1 MGECRNTAIVL
12 AAGQGKRMHS
22 KIQKQFMEL
31 DGMPVLCY
39 SLRCFQESP
48 LIRDVILVTGE
59 EYVFWC
65 KEEIVEKYGF
75 TKVSAVVSGG
85 KERYDSVYEGLL
97 SCENSDFVLIHD
109 GARPFI
115 TEEIYCTL
123 CPEEESIMISAW
135 PEFTEEWDFAADEEA
150 VETIKEAVRGIRNVR
165 TGMNVPPSKK
175 AKVFVVSEDA
185 AVREVFEN
193 GKVFFATLGYAS
205 EVFVQADKEGIA
217 EDAVSAVIGNA
228 VIYMPFAEL
237 VDIEKEIERLKKEE
251 EKLEKELARVNGM
264 LNMPARYSF
273 PFDYCSGLSLVLD
286 KNSMTEVTRSQLAL
300 FQIDISVLEEDLDTA
315 HQWYICK
322 TPPSMCHVFEELYAA
337 KEHETSQYFRIK
349 VLELLYHATK
359 LRKEDR
365 VAATY
370 YAREHIEIV
379 KRVRKAMLK
388 DLSRSTPLEQFLRGE
403 AISTVTFQ
411 TIFKQIYGRS
421 PYAYL
426 KHYRMNSAAVQLRE
440 SNESINQI
448 ALSLGY
454 SNASKFARAFRDVF
468 GVLPKDYRTAQ
479 KAI

>member
-1 MGECRNTAIVL
+1 MTQRSIYQNLDPTLNGYHPDWYDKNAKLISRKPGCSVISYQCNGTGIL
-12 AAGQGKRMHS
+12 YDYSIFPG
-22 KIQKQFMEL
+22 IDLIFM
-31 DGMPVLCY
+31 DFNC
-39 SLRCFQESP
+39 
-48 LIRDVILVTGE
+48 
-59 EYVFWC
+59 
-65 KEEIVEKYGF
+65 
-75 TKVSAVVSGG
+75 
-85 KERYDSVYEGLL
+85 
-97 SCENSDFVLIHD
+97 SDIF
-109 GARPFI
+109 
-115 TEEIYCTL
+115 
-123 CPEEESIMISAW
+123 
-135 PEFTEEWDFAADEEA
+135 DEPNEM
-150 VETIKEAVRGIRNVR
+150 RNVLEIR
-165 TGMNVPPSKK
+165 HYQEGRVEFEFEGD
-175 AKVFVVSEDA
+175 KVFHLQQDE
-185 AVREVFEN
+185 FC
-193 GKVFFATLGYAS
+193 
-205 EVFVQADKEGIA
+205 
-217 EDAVSAVIGNA
+217 
-228 VIYMPFAEL
+228 
-237 VDIEKEIERLKKEE
+237 
-251 EKLEKELARVNGM
+251 VNGM

-454 SNASKFARAFRDVF
+454 SNASKFTRAFRDVF

>member
-1 MGECRNTAIVL
+1 MVL
-12 AAGQGKRMHS
+12 GFYDYSIFPG
-22 KIQKQFMEL
+22 IDLIFM
-31 DGMPVLCY
+31 DFNC
-39 SLRCFQESP
+39 
-48 LIRDVILVTGE
+48 
-59 EYVFWC
+59 
-65 KEEIVEKYGF
+65 
-75 TKVSAVVSGG
+75 
-85 KERYDSVYEGLL
+85 
-97 SCENSDFVLIHD
+97 SDIF
-109 GARPFI
+109 
-115 TEEIYCTL
+115 
-123 CPEEESIMISAW
+123 
-135 PEFTEEWDFAADEEA
+135 DEPNEM
-150 VETIKEAVRGIRNVR
+150 RNVLEIR
-165 TGMNVPPSKK
+165 HYQEGRVEFEFEGD
-175 AKVFVVSEDA
+175 KVFHLQQDE
-185 AVREVFEN
+185 FC
-193 GKVFFATLGYAS
+193 
-205 EVFVQADKEGIA
+205 
-217 EDAVSAVIGNA
+217 
-228 VIYMPFAEL
+228 
-237 VDIEKEIERLKKEE
+237 
-251 EKLEKELARVNGM
+251 VNGM

>member
-1 MGECRNTAIVL
+1 MTQRSIYQNLDPTLNGYHPDWYDKNAKLISRKPGCSVISYQCNGTGIL
-12 AAGQGKRMHS
+12 YDYSIFPG
-22 KIQKQFMEL
+22 IDLIFM
-31 DGMPVLCY
+31 DFNC
-39 SLRCFQESP
+39 
-48 LIRDVILVTGE
+48 
-59 EYVFWC
+59 
-65 KEEIVEKYGF
+65 
-75 TKVSAVVSGG
+75 
-85 KERYDSVYEGLL
+85 
-97 SCENSDFVLIHD
+97 SDIF
-109 GARPFI
+109 
-115 TEEIYCTL
+115 
-123 CPEEESIMISAW
+123 
-135 PEFTEEWDFAADEEA
+135 DEPNEM
-150 VETIKEAVRGIRNVR
+150 RNVLEIR
-165 TGMNVPPSKK
+165 HYQEGRVEFEFEGD
-175 AKVFVVSEDA
+175 KVFHLQQDE
-185 AVREVFEN
+185 FC
-193 GKVFFATLGYAS
+193 
-205 EVFVQADKEGIA
+205 
-217 EDAVSAVIGNA
+217 
-228 VIYMPFAEL
+228 
-237 VDIEKEIERLKKEE
+237 
-251 EKLEKELARVNGM
+251 VNGM

-365 VAATY
+365 VGATY

>member
-1 MGECRNTAIVL
+1 MTQRSIYQN
-12 AAGQGKRMHS
+12 
-22 KIQKQFMEL
+22 L
-31 DGMPVLCY
+31 DPTLNGYHP
-39 SLRCFQESP
+39 
-48 LIRDVILVTGE
+48 D
-59 EYVFWC
+59 W
-65 KEEIVEKYGF
+65 
-75 TKVSAVVSGG
+75 
-85 KERYDSVYEGLL
+85 YDK
-97 SCENSDFVLIHD
+97 N
-109 GARPFI
+109 AK
-115 TEEIYCTL
+115 
-123 CPEEESIMISAW
+123 MISRK
-135 PEFTEEWDFAADEEA
+135 PGCSVISYQCNGTGILYDYSIFPGIDLIFMDFNCSDIFDEPNEM
-150 VETIKEAVRGIRNVR
+150 RNVLEIR
-165 TGMNVPPSKK
+165 HYQEGRVEFEFEGD
-175 AKVFVVSEDA
+175 KVFHLQQDE
-185 AVREVFEN
+185 FC
-193 GKVFFATLGYAS
+193 
-205 EVFVQADKEGIA
+205 
-217 EDAVSAVIGNA
+217 
-228 VIYMPFAEL
+228 
-237 VDIEKEIERLKKEE
+237 
-251 EKLEKELARVNGM
+251 VNGM

>member
-1 MGECRNTAIVL
+1 MTQRSIYQNL
-12 AAGQGKRMHS
+12 APTLNGYHPDWYDKNAKLISRKPGCSVISYQCNGTGILYDYS
-22 KIQKQFMEL
+22 IFPGIDLIFM
-31 DGMPVLCY
+31 DFNC
-39 SLRCFQESP
+39 
-48 LIRDVILVTGE
+48 
-59 EYVFWC
+59 
-65 KEEIVEKYGF
+65 
-75 TKVSAVVSGG
+75 
-85 KERYDSVYEGLL
+85 
-97 SCENSDFVLIHD
+97 SDIF
-109 GARPFI
+109 
-115 TEEIYCTL
+115 
-123 CPEEESIMISAW
+123 
-135 PEFTEEWDFAADEEA
+135 DEPNEM
-150 VETIKEAVRGIRNVR
+150 RNVLEIR
-165 TGMNVPPSKK
+165 HYQEGRVEFEFEGD
-175 AKVFVVSEDA
+175 KVFHLQQDE
-185 AVREVFEN
+185 FC
-193 GKVFFATLGYAS
+193 
-205 EVFVQADKEGIA
+205 
-217 EDAVSAVIGNA
+217 
-228 VIYMPFAEL
+228 
-237 VDIEKEIERLKKEE
+237 
-251 EKLEKELARVNGM
+251 VNGM

>member
-1 MGECRNTAIVL
+1 MTQRSIYQNLDPTLNGYHPDWYDKNAKLISRKPGCSVISYQCNGTGIL
-12 AAGQGKRMHS
+12 YDYSIFPG
-22 KIQKQFMEL
+22 IDLIFM
-31 DGMPVLCY
+31 DFNC
-39 SLRCFQESP
+39 
-48 LIRDVILVTGE
+48 
-59 EYVFWC
+59 
-65 KEEIVEKYGF
+65 
-75 TKVSAVVSGG
+75 
-85 KERYDSVYEGLL
+85 
-97 SCENSDFVLIHD
+97 SDIF
-109 GARPFI
+109 
-115 TEEIYCTL
+115 
-123 CPEEESIMISAW
+123 
-135 PEFTEEWDFAADEEA
+135 DEPNEM
-150 VETIKEAVRGIRNVR
+150 RNVLEIR
-165 TGMNVPPSKK
+165 HYQEGRVEFEFEGD
-175 AKVFVVSEDA
+175 KVFHLQQDE
-185 AVREVFEN
+185 FC
-193 GKVFFATLGYAS
+193 
-205 EVFVQADKEGIA
+205 
-217 EDAVSAVIGNA
+217 
-228 VIYMPFAEL
+228 
-237 VDIEKEIERLKKEE
+237 
-251 EKLEKELARVNGM
+251 VNGM

-454 SNASKFARAFRDVF
+454 SNVSKFARAFRDVF

>member
-1 MGECRNTAIVL
+1 MTQRSIYQNLDPTLNGYHPDWYDKNAKLISRKPGCSVISYQCNGTGIL
-12 AAGQGKRMHS
+12 YDYSIFPG
-22 KIQKQFMEL
+22 IDLIFM
-31 DGMPVLCY
+31 DFNC
-39 SLRCFQESP
+39 
-48 LIRDVILVTGE
+48 
-59 EYVFWC
+59 
-65 KEEIVEKYGF
+65 
-75 TKVSAVVSGG
+75 
-85 KERYDSVYEGLL
+85 
-97 SCENSDFVLIHD
+97 SDIF
-109 GARPFI
+109 
-115 TEEIYCTL
+115 
-123 CPEEESIMISAW
+123 
-135 PEFTEEWDFAADEEA
+135 DEPNEM
-150 VETIKEAVRGIRNVR
+150 RNVLEIR
-165 TGMNVPPSKK
+165 HYQEGQFEGD
-175 AKVFVVSEDA
+175 KVFHLQQD
-185 AVREVFEN
+185 EVC
-193 GKVFFATLGYAS
+193 
-205 EVFVQADKEGIA
+205 
-217 EDAVSAVIGNA
+217 
-228 VIYMPFAEL
+228 
-237 VDIEKEIERLKKEE
+237 
-251 EKLEKELARVNGM
+251 VNGM

-448 ALSLGY
+448 VLSLGY

>member
-1 MGECRNTAIVL
+1 MKCEIR
-12 AAGQGKRMHS
+12 H
-22 KIQKQFMEL
+22 
-31 DGMPVLCY
+31 Y
-39 SLRCFQESP
+39 QEG
-48 LIRDVILVTGE
+48 R
-59 EYVFWC
+59 
-65 KEEIVEKYGF
+65 VEF
-75 TKVSAVVSGG
+75 
-85 KERYDSVYEGLL
+85 EFEG
-97 SCENSDFVLIHD
+97 D
-109 GARPFI
+109 
-115 TEEIYCTL
+115 
-123 CPEEESIMISAW
+123 
-135 PEFTEEWDFAADEEA
+135 
-150 VETIKEAVRGIRNVR
+150 
-165 TGMNVPPSKK
+165 
-175 AKVFVVSEDA
+175 KVFHLQQDE
-185 AVREVFEN
+185 FC
-193 GKVFFATLGYAS
+193 
-205 EVFVQADKEGIA
+205 
-217 EDAVSAVIGNA
+217 
-228 VIYMPFAEL
+228 
-237 VDIEKEIERLKKEE
+237 
-251 EKLEKELARVNGM
+251 VNGM

>member
-1 MGECRNTAIVL
+1 MTQRSIYQNLDPTLNGYHPDWYDKNAKLISRKPGCSVISYQCNGTGIL
-12 AAGQGKRMHS
+12 YDYSIFPG
-22 KIQKQFMEL
+22 IDLIFM
-31 DGMPVLCY
+31 
-39 SLRCFQESP
+39 
-48 LIRDVILVTGE
+48 
-59 EYVFWC
+59 
-65 KEEIVEKYGF
+65 
-75 TKVSAVVSGG
+75 
-85 KERYDSVYEGLL
+85 
-97 SCENSDFVLIHD
+97 DFNCSHI
-109 GARPFI
+109 F
-115 TEEIYCTL
+115 
-123 CPEEESIMISAW
+123 
-135 PEFTEEWDFAADEEA
+135 DEPNEM
-150 VETIKEAVRGIRNVR
+150 RNVLEIR
-165 TGMNVPPSKK
+165 HYQEGRVEFEFEGD
-175 AKVFVVSEDA
+175 KVFHLQQDE
-185 AVREVFEN
+185 FC
-193 GKVFFATLGYAS
+193 
-205 EVFVQADKEGIA
+205 
-217 EDAVSAVIGNA
+217 
-228 VIYMPFAEL
+228 
-237 VDIEKEIERLKKEE
+237 
-251 EKLEKELARVNGM
+251 VNGM

>member
-1 MGECRNTAIVL
+1 MTQRSIYQNLDPTLNGYHPDWYDKNAKLISRKPGCSVISYQCNGTGIL
-12 AAGQGKRMHS
+12 YDYSIFPG
-22 KIQKQFMEL
+22 IDLIFM
-31 DGMPVLCY
+31 DFNC
-39 SLRCFQESP
+39 
-48 LIRDVILVTGE
+48 
-59 EYVFWC
+59 
-65 KEEIVEKYGF
+65 
-75 TKVSAVVSGG
+75 
-85 KERYDSVYEGLL
+85 
-97 SCENSDFVLIHD
+97 SDIF
-109 GARPFI
+109 
-115 TEEIYCTL
+115 
-123 CPEEESIMISAW
+123 
-135 PEFTEEWDFAADEEA
+135 DEPNEM
-150 VETIKEAVRGIRNVR
+150 RNVLEIR
-165 TGMNVPPSKK
+165 HYQEGRVEFEFEGD
-175 AKVFVVSEDA
+175 KVFHLQQDE
-185 AVREVFEN
+185 FC
-193 GKVFFATLGYAS
+193 
-205 EVFVQADKEGIA
+205 
-217 EDAVSAVIGNA
+217 
-228 VIYMPFAEL
+228 
-237 VDIEKEIERLKKEE
+237 
-251 EKLEKELARVNGM
+251 VNGM

-468 GVLPKDYRTAQ
+468 GVLPKGYRTAQ

>member
-1 MGECRNTAIVL
+1 MTQRSIYQNLDPTLNGYHPDWYDKNAKLISRKPGCSVISYQCNGTGIL
-12 AAGQGKRMHS
+12 YDYSIFPG
-22 KIQKQFMEL
+22 IDLIFM
-31 DGMPVLCY
+31 DFNC
-39 SLRCFQESP
+39 
-48 LIRDVILVTGE
+48 
-59 EYVFWC
+59 
-65 KEEIVEKYGF
+65 
-75 TKVSAVVSGG
+75 
-85 KERYDSVYEGLL
+85 
-97 SCENSDFVLIHD
+97 SDIF
-109 GARPFI
+109 
-115 TEEIYCTL
+115 
-123 CPEEESIMISAW
+123 
-135 PEFTEEWDFAADEEA
+135 DEPNEM
-150 VETIKEAVRGIRNVR
+150 RNVLEIR
-165 TGMNVPPSKK
+165 HYQEGRVEFEFEGD
-175 AKVFVVSEDA
+175 KVFHLQQDE
-185 AVREVFEN
+185 FC
-193 GKVFFATLGYAS
+193 
-205 EVFVQADKEGIA
+205 
-217 EDAVSAVIGNA
+217 
-228 VIYMPFAEL
+228 
-237 VDIEKEIERLKKEE
+237 
-251 EKLEKELARVNGM
+251 VNGM

-379 KRVRKAMLK
+379 TRVRKAMLK

>member
-1 MGECRNTAIVL
+1 MTQRSIYQNLDPTLNGYHPDWYDKNAKLISRKPGCSVISYQCNGTGIL
-12 AAGQGKRMHS
+12 YDYSIFPG
-22 KIQKQFMEL
+22 IDLIFM
-31 DGMPVLCY
+31 DFNC
-39 SLRCFQESP
+39 
-48 LIRDVILVTGE
+48 
-59 EYVFWC
+59 
-65 KEEIVEKYGF
+65 
-75 TKVSAVVSGG
+75 
-85 KERYDSVYEGLL
+85 
-97 SCENSDFVLIHD
+97 SDIF
-109 GARPFI
+109 
-115 TEEIYCTL
+115 
-123 CPEEESIMISAW
+123 
-135 PEFTEEWDFAADEEA
+135 DEPNEM
-150 VETIKEAVRGIRNVR
+150 RNVLEIR
-165 TGMNVPPSKK
+165 HYQEGRVEFEFEGD
-175 AKVFVVSEDA
+175 KVFHLQQDE
-185 AVREVFEN
+185 FC
-193 GKVFFATLGYAS
+193 
-205 EVFVQADKEGIA
+205 
-217 EDAVSAVIGNA
+217 
-228 VIYMPFAEL
+228 
-237 VDIEKEIERLKKEE
+237 
-251 EKLEKELARVNGM
+251 VNGM

-388 DLSRSTPLEQFLRGE
+388 DLSRSTPLEQFLRGA

>member
-1 MGECRNTAIVL
+1 MTQRSIYQNLDPTLNGYHPDWYDKNAKLISRKPGCSVISYQCNGTGIL
-12 AAGQGKRMHS
+12 YDYSIFPG
-22 KIQKQFMEL
+22 IDLIFM
-31 DGMPVLCY
+31 DFNC
-39 SLRCFQESP
+39 
-48 LIRDVILVTGE
+48 
-59 EYVFWC
+59 
-65 KEEIVEKYGF
+65 
-75 TKVSAVVSGG
+75 
-85 KERYDSVYEGLL
+85 
-97 SCENSDFVLIHD
+97 SDIF
-109 GARPFI
+109 
-115 TEEIYCTL
+115 
-123 CPEEESIMISAW
+123 
-135 PEFTEEWDFAADEEA
+135 DEPNEM
-150 VETIKEAVRGIRNVR
+150 RNVLEIR
-165 TGMNVPPSKK
+165 HYQEGRVEFEFEGD
-175 AKVFVVSEDA
+175 KVFHLQQDE
-185 AVREVFEN
+185 FC
-193 GKVFFATLGYAS
+193 
-205 EVFVQADKEGIA
+205 
-217 EDAVSAVIGNA
+217 
-228 VIYMPFAEL
+228 
-237 VDIEKEIERLKKEE
+237 
-251 EKLEKELARVNGM
+251 VNGM

-426 KHYRMNSAAVQLRE
+426 KHYRMTRAAVQLRE

>member
-1 MGECRNTAIVL
+1 MTQRSIYQNLDPTLNGYHPDWYDKNAKLISRKPGCSVISYQCNGTGIL
-12 AAGQGKRMHS
+12 YDYSIFPG
-22 KIQKQFMEL
+22 IDLIFM
-31 DGMPVLCY
+31 DFNC
-39 SLRCFQESP
+39 
-48 LIRDVILVTGE
+48 
-59 EYVFWC
+59 
-65 KEEIVEKYGF
+65 
-75 TKVSAVVSGG
+75 
-85 KERYDSVYEGLL
+85 
-97 SCENSDFVLIHD
+97 SDIF
-109 GARPFI
+109 
-115 TEEIYCTL
+115 
-123 CPEEESIMISAW
+123 
-135 PEFTEEWDFAADEEA
+135 DEPNEM
-150 VETIKEAVRGIRNVR
+150 RNVLEIR
-165 TGMNVPPSKK
+165 HYQEGRVEFEFEGD
-175 AKVFVVSEDA
+175 KVFHLQQDE
-185 AVREVFEN
+185 FC
-193 GKVFFATLGYAS
+193 
-205 EVFVQADKEGIA
+205 
-217 EDAVSAVIGNA
+217 
-228 VIYMPFAEL
+228 
-237 VDIEKEIERLKKEE
+237 
-251 EKLEKELARVNGM
+251 VNGM

-359 LRKEDR
+359 LCKEDR

>member
-1 MGECRNTAIVL
+1 MTQRSIYQNLDPTLNGYHPDWYDKNAKLISRKPGCSVISYQCNGTGIL
-12 AAGQGKRMHS
+12 YDYSIFPGIDLS
-22 KIQKQFMEL
+22 FM
-31 DGMPVLCY
+31 DFNC
-39 SLRCFQESP
+39 
-48 LIRDVILVTGE
+48 
-59 EYVFWC
+59 
-65 KEEIVEKYGF
+65 
-75 TKVSAVVSGG
+75 
-85 KERYDSVYEGLL
+85 
-97 SCENSDFVLIHD
+97 SDIF
-109 GARPFI
+109 
-115 TEEIYCTL
+115 
-123 CPEEESIMISAW
+123 
-135 PEFTEEWDFAADEEA
+135 DEPNEM
-150 VETIKEAVRGIRNVR
+150 RNVLEIR
-165 TGMNVPPSKK
+165 HYQEGRVEFEFEGD
-175 AKVFVVSEDA
+175 KVFHLQQDE
-185 AVREVFEN
+185 FC
-193 GKVFFATLGYAS
+193 
-205 EVFVQADKEGIA
+205 
-217 EDAVSAVIGNA
+217 
-228 VIYMPFAEL
+228 
-237 VDIEKEIERLKKEE
+237 
-251 EKLEKELARVNGM
+251 VNGM

-379 KRVRKAMLK
+379 ERVRKAMLK

>member
-1 MGECRNTAIVL
+1 MTQRSIYQNLDPTLNGYHPDWYDKNAKLISRKPGCSVISYQCNGTGILYDYSIFPGIDLIFMDFNCSDIFDEPNEMRNMLEIRHYQEGRVEFEFMG
-12 AAGQGKRMHS
+12 
-22 KIQKQFMEL
+22 
-31 DGMPVLCY
+31 D
-39 SLRCFQESP
+39 
-48 LIRDVILVTGE
+48 
-59 EYVFWC
+59 
-65 KEEIVEKYGF
+65 
-75 TKVSAVVSGG
+75 
-85 KERYDSVYEGLL
+85 
-97 SCENSDFVLIHD
+97 
-109 GARPFI
+109 
-115 TEEIYCTL
+115 
-123 CPEEESIMISAW
+123 
-135 PEFTEEWDFAADEEA
+135 
-150 VETIKEAVRGIRNVR
+150 
-165 TGMNVPPSKK
+165 
-175 AKVFVVSEDA
+175 KVFHLQQDE
-185 AVREVFEN
+185 FC
-193 GKVFFATLGYAS
+193 
-205 EVFVQADKEGIA
+205 
-217 EDAVSAVIGNA
+217 
-228 VIYMPFAEL
+228 
-237 VDIEKEIERLKKEE
+237 
-251 EKLEKELARVNGM
+251 VNGM

>member
-1 MGECRNTAIVL
+1 MTQRSIYQNLDPTLNGYHPDWYDKNAKVISRKPGCSVISYQCNGTGIL
-12 AAGQGKRMHS
+12 YDYSIFPG
-22 KIQKQFMEL
+22 IDLIFM
-31 DGMPVLCY
+31 DFNC
-39 SLRCFQESP
+39 
-48 LIRDVILVTGE
+48 
-59 EYVFWC
+59 
-65 KEEIVEKYGF
+65 
-75 TKVSAVVSGG
+75 
-85 KERYDSVYEGLL
+85 
-97 SCENSDFVLIHD
+97 SDIF
-109 GARPFI
+109 
-115 TEEIYCTL
+115 
-123 CPEEESIMISAW
+123 
-135 PEFTEEWDFAADEEA
+135 DEPNEM
-150 VETIKEAVRGIRNVR
+150 RNVLEIR
-165 TGMNVPPSKK
+165 HYQEGRVEFEFEGD
-175 AKVFVVSEDA
+175 KVFHLQQDE
-185 AVREVFEN
+185 FC
-193 GKVFFATLGYAS
+193 
-205 EVFVQADKEGIA
+205 
-217 EDAVSAVIGNA
+217 
-228 VIYMPFAEL
+228 
-237 VDIEKEIERLKKEE
+237 
-251 EKLEKELARVNGM
+251 VNGM

>member
-1 MGECRNTAIVL
+1 MTQRSIYQNLDPTLNGYHPDWYDKNAKLISRKPGCSVISYQCNGTGIL
-12 AAGQGKRMHS
+12 YDYSIFPG
-22 KIQKQFMEL
+22 IDLIFM
-31 DGMPVLCY
+31 DFNC
-39 SLRCFQESP
+39 
-48 LIRDVILVTGE
+48 
-59 EYVFWC
+59 
-65 KEEIVEKYGF
+65 
-75 TKVSAVVSGG
+75 
-85 KERYDSVYEGLL
+85 
-97 SCENSDFVLIHD
+97 SDIF
-109 GARPFI
+109 
-115 TEEIYCTL
+115 
-123 CPEEESIMISAW
+123 
-135 PEFTEEWDFAADEEA
+135 DEPNEM
-150 VETIKEAVRGIRNVR
+150 RNVLEIR
-165 TGMNVPPSKK
+165 HYQEGRVEFEFEGD
-175 AKVFVVSEDA
+175 KVFHLQQDE
-185 AVREVFEN
+185 FC
-193 GKVFFATLGYAS
+193 
-205 EVFVQADKEGIA
+205 
-217 EDAVSAVIGNA
+217 
-228 VIYMPFAEL
+228 
-237 VDIEKEIERLKKEE
+237 
-251 EKLEKELARVNGM
+251 VNGM

-365 VAATY
+365 VATTY

>member
-1 MGECRNTAIVL
+1 MTQRSIYQNLDPTLNGYHPDWYDKNAKLISRKPGCSVISYQCNGTGIL
-12 AAGQGKRMHS
+12 YDYSIFPG
-22 KIQKQFMEL
+22 IDLIFM
-31 DGMPVLCY
+31 DFNC
-39 SLRCFQESP
+39 
-48 LIRDVILVTGE
+48 
-59 EYVFWC
+59 
-65 KEEIVEKYGF
+65 
-75 TKVSAVVSGG
+75 
-85 KERYDSVYEGLL
+85 
-97 SCENSDFVLIHD
+97 SDIF
-109 GARPFI
+109 
-115 TEEIYCTL
+115 
-123 CPEEESIMISAW
+123 
-135 PEFTEEWDFAADEEA
+135 DEPNEM
-150 VETIKEAVRGIRNVR
+150 RNVLEIR
-165 TGMNVPPSKK
+165 HYQEGRVEFEFEGD
-175 AKVFVVSEDA
+175 KVFHLQQDE
-185 AVREVFEN
+185 FC
-193 GKVFFATLGYAS
+193 
-205 EVFVQADKEGIA
+205 
-217 EDAVSAVIGNA
+217 
-228 VIYMPFAEL
+228 
-237 VDIEKEIERLKKEE
+237 
-251 EKLEKELARVNGM
+251 VNGM

-300 FQIDISVLEEDLDTA
+300 FQIDISVLEEDLDAA

>member
-1 MGECRNTAIVL
+1 MTQRSIYQNLDPTLNGYHPDWYEKNAKLISRKPGCSVISYQCNGTGIL
-12 AAGQGKRMHS
+12 YDYSIFPG
-22 KIQKQFMEL
+22 IDLIFM
-31 DGMPVLCY
+31 DFNC
-39 SLRCFQESP
+39 
-48 LIRDVILVTGE
+48 
-59 EYVFWC
+59 
-65 KEEIVEKYGF
+65 
-75 TKVSAVVSGG
+75 
-85 KERYDSVYEGLL
+85 
-97 SCENSDFVLIHD
+97 SDIF
-109 GARPFI
+109 
-115 TEEIYCTL
+115 
-123 CPEEESIMISAW
+123 
-135 PEFTEEWDFAADEEA
+135 DEPNEM
-150 VETIKEAVRGIRNVR
+150 RNVLEIR
-165 TGMNVPPSKK
+165 HYQEGRVEFEFEGD
-175 AKVFVVSEDA
+175 KVFH
-185 AVREVFEN
+185 
-193 GKVFFATLGYAS
+193 L
-205 EVFVQADKEGIA
+205 Q
-217 EDAVSAVIGNA
+217 
-228 VIYMPFAEL
+228 
-237 VDIEKEIERLKKEE
+237 
-251 EKLEKELARVNGM
+251 

>member
-1 MGECRNTAIVL
+1 MTQRSIYQNLDPTLNGYHPDWYDKNAKLISRKPGCSVISYQCNGTGIL
-12 AAGQGKRMHS
+12 YDYSIFPG
-22 KIQKQFMEL
+22 IDLIFM
-31 DGMPVLCY
+31 DFNC
-39 SLRCFQESP
+39 
-48 LIRDVILVTGE
+48 
-59 EYVFWC
+59 
-65 KEEIVEKYGF
+65 
-75 TKVSAVVSGG
+75 
-85 KERYDSVYEGLL
+85 
-97 SCENSDFVLIHD
+97 SDIF
-109 GARPFI
+109 
-115 TEEIYCTL
+115 
-123 CPEEESIMISAW
+123 
-135 PEFTEEWDFAADEEA
+135 DEPNEM
-150 VETIKEAVRGIRNVR
+150 RNVLEIR
-165 TGMNVPPSKK
+165 HYQEGRVEFEFEGD
-175 AKVFVVSEDA
+175 KVFHLQQDE
-185 AVREVFEN
+185 FC
-193 GKVFFATLGYAS
+193 
-205 EVFVQADKEGIA
+205 
-217 EDAVSAVIGNA
+217 
-228 VIYMPFAEL
+228 
-237 VDIEKEIERLKKEE
+237 
-251 EKLEKELARVNGM
+251 VNGM

-379 KRVRKAMLK
+379 KRVHKAMLK

>member
-1 MGECRNTAIVL
+1 MTQRSIYQNLDPTLNGYHPDWYDKNAKLISRKPGCSVISYQCNGTGIL
-12 AAGQGKRMHS
+12 YDYSIFPG
-22 KIQKQFMEL
+22 IDLIFM
-31 DGMPVLCY
+31 DFNC
-39 SLRCFQESP
+39 
-48 LIRDVILVTGE
+48 
-59 EYVFWC
+59 
-65 KEEIVEKYGF
+65 
-75 TKVSAVVSGG
+75 
-85 KERYDSVYEGLL
+85 
-97 SCENSDFVLIHD
+97 SDIF
-109 GARPFI
+109 
-115 TEEIYCTL
+115 
-123 CPEEESIMISAW
+123 
-135 PEFTEEWDFAADEEA
+135 DEPNEM
-150 VETIKEAVRGIRNVR
+150 RNVLEIR
-165 TGMNVPPSKK
+165 HYQEGRVEFEFEGD
-175 AKVFVVSEDA
+175 KVFHLQQDE
-185 AVREVFEN
+185 FC
-193 GKVFFATLGYAS
+193 
-205 EVFVQADKEGIA
+205 
-217 EDAVSAVIGNA
+217 
-228 VIYMPFAEL
+228 
-237 VDIEKEIERLKKEE
+237 
-251 EKLEKELARVNGM
+251 VNGM

-349 VLELLYHATK
+349 VLELIYHATK

>member
-1 MGECRNTAIVL
+1 MTQRSIYQNLDPTLNGYHPDWYDKNAKLISRKPGCSVISYQCNGTGIL
-12 AAGQGKRMHS
+12 YDYSIFPG
-22 KIQKQFMEL
+22 IDLIFM
-31 DGMPVLCY
+31 DFNC
-39 SLRCFQESP
+39 
-48 LIRDVILVTGE
+48 
-59 EYVFWC
+59 
-65 KEEIVEKYGF
+65 
-75 TKVSAVVSGG
+75 
-85 KERYDSVYEGLL
+85 
-97 SCENSDFVLIHD
+97 SDIF
-109 GARPFI
+109 
-115 TEEIYCTL
+115 
-123 CPEEESIMISAW
+123 
-135 PEFTEEWDFAADEEA
+135 DEPNEM
-150 VETIKEAVRGIRNVR
+150 RNVLEIR
-165 TGMNVPPSKK
+165 HYQEGRVEFEFEGD
-175 AKVFVVSEDA
+175 KVFHLQQDE
-185 AVREVFEN
+185 FC
-193 GKVFFATLGYAS
+193 
-205 EVFVQADKEGIA
+205 
-217 EDAVSAVIGNA
+217 
-228 VIYMPFAEL
+228 
-237 VDIEKEIERLKKEE
+237 
-251 EKLEKELARVNGM
+251 VNGM

-273 PFDYCSGLSLVLD
+273 PFDYCSGLSLGLV

>member
-1 MGECRNTAIVL
+1 MTQRSIYQNLDPTLNGYHPDWYDKNAKLISRKPGCSVISYQCNGTGIL
-12 AAGQGKRMHS
+12 YDYSIFPG
-22 KIQKQFMEL
+22 IDLIFM
-31 DGMPVLCY
+31 DFNC
-39 SLRCFQESP
+39 
-48 LIRDVILVTGE
+48 
-59 EYVFWC
+59 
-65 KEEIVEKYGF
+65 
-75 TKVSAVVSGG
+75 
-85 KERYDSVYEGLL
+85 
-97 SCENSDFVLIHD
+97 SDIF
-109 GARPFI
+109 
-115 TEEIYCTL
+115 
-123 CPEEESIMISAW
+123 
-135 PEFTEEWDFAADEEA
+135 DEPNEM
-150 VETIKEAVRGIRNVR
+150 RNVLEIR
-165 TGMNVPPSKK
+165 HYQEGRVEFEFEGD
-175 AKVFVVSEDA
+175 KVFHLQQDE
-185 AVREVFEN
+185 FC
-193 GKVFFATLGYAS
+193 
-205 EVFVQADKEGIA
+205 
-217 EDAVSAVIGNA
+217 
-228 VIYMPFAEL
+228 
-237 VDIEKEIERLKKEE
+237 
-251 EKLEKELARVNGM
+251 VNGM
-264 LNMPARYSF
+264 LNMPARYSV

>member
-1 MGECRNTAIVL
+1 MTQRSIYQNLDPTLNGSHPDWYDKNAKLISRKPGCSVISYQCNGTGIL
-12 AAGQGKRMHS
+12 YDYSIFPG
-22 KIQKQFMEL
+22 IDLIFM
-31 DGMPVLCY
+31 DFNC
-39 SLRCFQESP
+39 
-48 LIRDVILVTGE
+48 
-59 EYVFWC
+59 
-65 KEEIVEKYGF
+65 
-75 TKVSAVVSGG
+75 
-85 KERYDSVYEGLL
+85 
-97 SCENSDFVLIHD
+97 SDIF
-109 GARPFI
+109 
-115 TEEIYCTL
+115 
-123 CPEEESIMISAW
+123 
-135 PEFTEEWDFAADEEA
+135 DEPNEM
-150 VETIKEAVRGIRNVR
+150 RNVLEIR
-165 TGMNVPPSKK
+165 HYQEGRVEFEFEGD
-175 AKVFVVSEDA
+175 KVFHLQQDE
-185 AVREVFEN
+185 FC
-193 GKVFFATLGYAS
+193 
-205 EVFVQADKEGIA
+205 
-217 EDAVSAVIGNA
+217 
-228 VIYMPFAEL
+228 
-237 VDIEKEIERLKKEE
+237 
-251 EKLEKELARVNGM
+251 VNGM

>member
-1 MGECRNTAIVL
+1 MTQRSIYQNLDPTLNGYHPDWYDKNAKLISRKPGCSVISYQCNGTGIL
-12 AAGQGKRMHS
+12 YDYSIFPG
-22 KIQKQFMEL
+22 IDLIFM
-31 DGMPVLCY
+31 DFNC
-39 SLRCFQESP
+39 
-48 LIRDVILVTGE
+48 
-59 EYVFWC
+59 
-65 KEEIVEKYGF
+65 
-75 TKVSAVVSGG
+75 
-85 KERYDSVYEGLL
+85 
-97 SCENSDFVLIHD
+97 SDIF
-109 GARPFI
+109 
-115 TEEIYCTL
+115 
-123 CPEEESIMISAW
+123 
-135 PEFTEEWDFAADEEA
+135 DEPNEM
-150 VETIKEAVRGIRNVR
+150 RNVLEIR
-165 TGMNVPPSKK
+165 HYQEGRVEFEFEGD
-175 AKVFVVSEDA
+175 KVFHLQRDE
-185 AVREVFEN
+185 FC
-193 GKVFFATLGYAS
+193 
-205 EVFVQADKEGIA
+205 
-217 EDAVSAVIGNA
+217 
-228 VIYMPFAEL
+228 
-237 VDIEKEIERLKKEE
+237 
-251 EKLEKELARVNGM
+251 VNGM

>member
-1 MGECRNTAIVL
+1 
-12 AAGQGKRMHS
+12 
-22 KIQKQFMEL
+22 
-31 DGMPVLCY
+31 
-39 SLRCFQESP
+39 
-48 LIRDVILVTGE
+48 
-59 EYVFWC
+59 
-65 KEEIVEKYGF
+65 
-75 TKVSAVVSGG
+75 
-85 KERYDSVYEGLL
+85 
-97 SCENSDFVLIHD
+97 
-109 GARPFI
+109 
-115 TEEIYCTL
+115 
-123 CPEEESIMISAW
+123 MISRK
-135 PEFTEEWDFAADEEA
+135 PGCSVISYQCNGTGILYDYSIFPGIDLIFMDFNCSDIFDEPNEM
-150 VETIKEAVRGIRNVR
+150 RNVLEIR
-165 TGMNVPPSKK
+165 HYQEGRVEFEFEGD
-175 AKVFVVSEDA
+175 KVFHLQQDE
-185 AVREVFEN
+185 FC
-193 GKVFFATLGYAS
+193 
-205 EVFVQADKEGIA
+205 
-217 EDAVSAVIGNA
+217 
-228 VIYMPFAEL
+228 
-237 VDIEKEIERLKKEE
+237 
-251 EKLEKELARVNGM
+251 VNGM

-286 KNSMTEVTRSQLAL
+286 KNSMTEVTRYQLAL
-300 FQIDISVLEEDLDTA
+300 FQIDIYVLEEDLDTA

>member
-1 MGECRNTAIVL
+1 MKQSYDAKKYLSEFGPD
-12 AAGQGKRMHS
+12 S
-22 KIQKQFMEL
+22 KWYDKNAKLISRKPGCSVISYQCNGTGILYDYSIFPGIDLIFM
-31 DGMPVLCY
+31 DFNC
-39 SLRCFQESP
+39 
-48 LIRDVILVTGE
+48 
-59 EYVFWC
+59 
-65 KEEIVEKYGF
+65 
-75 TKVSAVVSGG
+75 
-85 KERYDSVYEGLL
+85 
-97 SCENSDFVLIHD
+97 SDIF
-109 GARPFI
+109 
-115 TEEIYCTL
+115 
-123 CPEEESIMISAW
+123 
-135 PEFTEEWDFAADEEA
+135 DEPNEM
-150 VETIKEAVRGIRNVR
+150 RNVLEIR
-165 TGMNVPPSKK
+165 HYQEGRVEFEFEGD
-175 AKVFVVSEDA
+175 KVFHLQQDE
-185 AVREVFEN
+185 FC
-193 GKVFFATLGYAS
+193 
-205 EVFVQADKEGIA
+205 
-217 EDAVSAVIGNA
+217 
-228 VIYMPFAEL
+228 
-237 VDIEKEIERLKKEE
+237 
-251 EKLEKELARVNGM
+251 VNGM

>member
-1 MGECRNTAIVL
+1 MTQRSIYQN
-12 AAGQGKRMHS
+12 
-22 KIQKQFMEL
+22 L
-31 DGMPVLCY
+31 DPTLNGYHP
-39 SLRCFQESP
+39 
-48 LIRDVILVTGE
+48 D
-59 EYVFWC
+59 W
-65 KEEIVEKYGF
+65 
-75 TKVSAVVSGG
+75 
-85 KERYDSVYEGLL
+85 YDKNAKLL
-97 SCENSDFVLIHD
+97 SRKPGCSVISYQCNGTGILYDYSIFPGIDLIFMDFNCSDIF
-109 GARPFI
+109 
-115 TEEIYCTL
+115 
-123 CPEEESIMISAW
+123 
-135 PEFTEEWDFAADEEA
+135 DEPNEM
-150 VETIKEAVRGIRNVR
+150 RNVLEIR
-165 TGMNVPPSKK
+165 HYQEGRVEFEFEGD
-175 AKVFVVSEDA
+175 KVFHLQQDE
-185 AVREVFEN
+185 FC
-193 GKVFFATLGYAS
+193 
-205 EVFVQADKEGIA
+205 
-217 EDAVSAVIGNA
+217 
-228 VIYMPFAEL
+228 
-237 VDIEKEIERLKKEE
+237 
-251 EKLEKELARVNGM
+251 VNGM

>member
-1 MGECRNTAIVL
+1 MTQRSIYQNLDPTLNGYHPDWYDKNAKLISRKPGCSVISYQCNGTGILYDYSIFPGIDLIFMDFNCSDIFDEPNEMRNVL
-12 AAGQGKRMHS
+12 EIRH
-22 KIQKQFMEL
+22 
-31 DGMPVLCY
+31 Y
-39 SLRCFQESP
+39 QES
-48 LIRDVILVTGE
+48 R
-59 EYVFWC
+59 
-65 KEEIVEKYGF
+65 VEF
-75 TKVSAVVSGG
+75 
-85 KERYDSVYEGLL
+85 EFEG
-97 SCENSDFVLIHD
+97 D
-109 GARPFI
+109 
-115 TEEIYCTL
+115 
-123 CPEEESIMISAW
+123 
-135 PEFTEEWDFAADEEA
+135 
-150 VETIKEAVRGIRNVR
+150 
-165 TGMNVPPSKK
+165 
-175 AKVFVVSEDA
+175 KVFHLQQDE
-185 AVREVFEN
+185 FC
-193 GKVFFATLGYAS
+193 
-205 EVFVQADKEGIA
+205 
-217 EDAVSAVIGNA
+217 
-228 VIYMPFAEL
+228 
-237 VDIEKEIERLKKEE
+237 
-251 EKLEKELARVNGM
+251 VNGM

>member
-1 MGECRNTAIVL
+1 MTQRSIYQNLDPTLNGYHPDWYDKNAKLISRKPGCSVISYQCNGTGIL
-12 AAGQGKRMHS
+12 YDYSIFPG
-22 KIQKQFMEL
+22 IDLIFM
-31 DGMPVLCY
+31 DFNC
-39 SLRCFQESP
+39 
-48 LIRDVILVTGE
+48 
-59 EYVFWC
+59 
-65 KEEIVEKYGF
+65 
-75 TKVSAVVSGG
+75 
-85 KERYDSVYEGLL
+85 
-97 SCENSDFVLIHD
+97 SDIF
-109 GARPFI
+109 
-115 TEEIYCTL
+115 
-123 CPEEESIMISAW
+123 
-135 PEFTEEWDFAADEEA
+135 DEPNEM
-150 VETIKEAVRGIRNVR
+150 RNVLEIR
-165 TGMNVPPSKK
+165 HYQEGRVEFEFEGD
-175 AKVFVVSEDA
+175 KVFHLQQDE
-185 AVREVFEN
+185 FC
-193 GKVFFATLGYAS
+193 
-205 EVFVQADKEGIA
+205 
-217 EDAVSAVIGNA
+217 
-228 VIYMPFAEL
+228 
-237 VDIEKEIERLKKEE
+237 
-251 EKLEKELARVNGM
+251 VNGM

-322 TPPSMCHVFEELYAA
+322 TPPSMCHVFEELYEA

>member
-1 MGECRNTAIVL
+1 MTQRSIYRNLDPTLNGYHPDWYDKNAKLISRKPGCSVISYQCNGTGIL
-12 AAGQGKRMHS
+12 YDYSIFPG
-22 KIQKQFMEL
+22 IDLIFM
-31 DGMPVLCY
+31 DFNC
-39 SLRCFQESP
+39 
-48 LIRDVILVTGE
+48 
-59 EYVFWC
+59 
-65 KEEIVEKYGF
+65 
-75 TKVSAVVSGG
+75 
-85 KERYDSVYEGLL
+85 
-97 SCENSDFVLIHD
+97 SDIF
-109 GARPFI
+109 
-115 TEEIYCTL
+115 
-123 CPEEESIMISAW
+123 
-135 PEFTEEWDFAADEEA
+135 DEPNEM
-150 VETIKEAVRGIRNVR
+150 RNVLEIR
-165 TGMNVPPSKK
+165 HYQEGRVEFEFEGD
-175 AKVFVVSEDA
+175 KVFHLQQDE
-185 AVREVFEN
+185 FC
-193 GKVFFATLGYAS
+193 
-205 EVFVQADKEGIA
+205 
-217 EDAVSAVIGNA
+217 
-228 VIYMPFAEL
+228 
-237 VDIEKEIERLKKEE
+237 
-251 EKLEKELARVNGM
+251 VNGM

>member
-1 MGECRNTAIVL
+1 MTQRSIYQNLDPTLNGYHPDWYDKNAKLISRKPGCSVISYQCNGTGIL
-12 AAGQGKRMHS
+12 YDYSIFPG
-22 KIQKQFMEL
+22 IDLIFM
-31 DGMPVLCY
+31 DFNC
-39 SLRCFQESP
+39 
-48 LIRDVILVTGE
+48 
-59 EYVFWC
+59 
-65 KEEIVEKYGF
+65 
-75 TKVSAVVSGG
+75 
-85 KERYDSVYEGLL
+85 
-97 SCENSDFVLIHD
+97 SDIF
-109 GARPFI
+109 
-115 TEEIYCTL
+115 
-123 CPEEESIMISAW
+123 
-135 PEFTEEWDFAADEEA
+135 DEPNEM
-150 VETIKEAVRGIRNVR
+150 RNVLEIR
-165 TGMNVPPSKK
+165 HYQEGRVEFEFEGD
-175 AKVFVVSEDA
+175 KVFHLQQDE
-185 AVREVFEN
+185 FC
-193 GKVFFATLGYAS
+193 
-205 EVFVQADKEGIA
+205 
-217 EDAVSAVIGNA
+217 
-228 VIYMPFAEL
+228 
-237 VDIEKEIERLKKEE
+237 
-251 EKLEKELARVNGM
+251 VNGM

-468 GVLPKDYRTAQ
+468 GGASQGLPDCAKSHLVFGLFSTLHL
-479 KAI
+479 

>member
-1 MGECRNTAIVL
+1 MTQRSIYQNLDPTLNGYHPDWYDKNAKLISRKPGCSVISYQCNGTGIL
-12 AAGQGKRMHS
+12 YDYSIFPG
-22 KIQKQFMEL
+22 IDLIFM
-31 DGMPVLCY
+31 DFNC
-39 SLRCFQESP
+39 
-48 LIRDVILVTGE
+48 
-59 EYVFWC
+59 
-65 KEEIVEKYGF
+65 
-75 TKVSAVVSGG
+75 
-85 KERYDSVYEGLL
+85 
-97 SCENSDFVLIHD
+97 SDIF
-109 GARPFI
+109 
-115 TEEIYCTL
+115 
-123 CPEEESIMISAW
+123 
-135 PEFTEEWDFAADEEA
+135 DEPNEM
-150 VETIKEAVRGIRNVR
+150 RNVLEIR
-165 TGMNVPPSKK
+165 HYQEGRVEFEFEGD
-175 AKVFVVSEDA
+175 KVFHLQQDE
-185 AVREVFEN
+185 FC
-193 GKVFFATLGYAS
+193 
-205 EVFVQADKEGIA
+205 
-217 EDAVSAVIGNA
+217 
-228 VIYMPFAEL
+228 
-237 VDIEKEIERLKKEE
+237 
-251 EKLEKELARVNGM
+251 VNGM

-322 TPPSMCHVFEELYAA
+322 TPPSMCHVCEELYAA

>member
-1 MGECRNTAIVL
+1 MT
-12 AAGQGKRMHS
+12 
-22 KIQKQFMEL
+22 QKSIYQNLDPTLNGYHPDWYDKNAKLISRKPGCSVISYQCNGTGILYDYSIFPGIDLIFM
-31 DGMPVLCY
+31 DFNC
-39 SLRCFQESP
+39 
-48 LIRDVILVTGE
+48 
-59 EYVFWC
+59 
-65 KEEIVEKYGF
+65 
-75 TKVSAVVSGG
+75 
-85 KERYDSVYEGLL
+85 
-97 SCENSDFVLIHD
+97 SDIF
-109 GARPFI
+109 
-115 TEEIYCTL
+115 
-123 CPEEESIMISAW
+123 
-135 PEFTEEWDFAADEEA
+135 DEPNEM
-150 VETIKEAVRGIRNVR
+150 RNVLEIR
-165 TGMNVPPSKK
+165 HYQEGRVEFEFEGD
-175 AKVFVVSEDA
+175 KVFHLQQDE
-185 AVREVFEN
+185 FC
-193 GKVFFATLGYAS
+193 
-205 EVFVQADKEGIA
+205 
-217 EDAVSAVIGNA
+217 
-228 VIYMPFAEL
+228 
-237 VDIEKEIERLKKEE
+237 
-251 EKLEKELARVNGM
+251 VNGM

>member
-1 MGECRNTAIVL
+1 MIEKSYHPDWYDEGATLLEQQPGCSIISYPCSGTSILYDYAIFPGIDL
-12 AAGQGKRMHS
+12 
-22 KIQKQFMEL
+22 IFM
-31 DGMPVLCY
+31 DFNC
-39 SLRCFQESP
+39 
-48 LIRDVILVTGE
+48 
-59 EYVFWC
+59 
-65 KEEIVEKYGF
+65 
-75 TKVSAVVSGG
+75 
-85 KERYDSVYEGLL
+85 
-97 SCENSDFVLIHD
+97 SDIF
-109 GARPFI
+109 
-115 TEEIYCTL
+115 
-123 CPEEESIMISAW
+123 
-135 PEFTEEWDFAADEEA
+135 DEPNEM
-150 VETIKEAVRGIRNVR
+150 RNVLEIR
-165 TGMNVPPSKK
+165 HYQEGRVEFEFEGD
-175 AKVFVVSEDA
+175 KVFHLQQDE
-185 AVREVFEN
+185 FC
-193 GKVFFATLGYAS
+193 
-205 EVFVQADKEGIA
+205 
-217 EDAVSAVIGNA
+217 
-228 VIYMPFAEL
+228 
-237 VDIEKEIERLKKEE
+237 
-251 EKLEKELARVNGM
+251 VNGM